1 MPRSLLKDNIDL
13 LTILLN
19 IRKSLAHNIGSV
31 STPRILT
38 LIYVEAVPMDIDSN
52 EDGSGNESGINKER
66 QNSGEEANTSGNS
79 ALNRSNSVQGRQ

>member
-1 MPRSLLKDNIDL
+1 
-13 LTILLN
+13 
-19 IRKSLAHNIGSV
+19 
-31 STPRILT
+31 
-38 LIYVEAVPMDIDSN
+38 MDIDSN